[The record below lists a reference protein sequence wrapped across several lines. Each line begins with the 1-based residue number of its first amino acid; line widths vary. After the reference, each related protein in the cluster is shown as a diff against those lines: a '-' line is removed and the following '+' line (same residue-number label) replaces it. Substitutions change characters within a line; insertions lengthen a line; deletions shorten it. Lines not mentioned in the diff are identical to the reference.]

1 MSTRNEH
8 SAVAS
13 ADRVLVITRVI
24 AAPPALVFQAWT
36 DPERMM
42 RWYAPE
48 GLETPYAEADLRVG
62 GRFRVLMRELDGGK
76 EHDVS
81 GEYREI
87 VVDRKLVFTWAWLT
101 TPEEV
106 SLVTVELEPAGD
118 GTRLTLTH
126 EQLTDAESRDSHQS
140 GWSSALDKLGK
151 LVSAN
156 S

>member
-1 MSTRNEH
+1 MSAPNNR

-13 ADRVLVITRVI
+13 SDRELVITRVL

-36 DPERMM
+36 DPARMM
-42 RWYAPE
+42 QWYAPE
-48 GLETPYAEADLRVG
+48 GLQTPYAESDLRVG
-62 GRFRVLMRELDGGK
+62 GRFRVLMREPDGT

-87 VVDRKLVFTWAWLT
+87 VPDRKLVFTWAWLRS
-101 TPEEV
+101 PDDISV
-106 SLVTVELEPAGD
+106 VTVELQPEGD

-126 EQLTDAESRDSHQS
+126 EQLPDAAERDSHQS

-151 LVSAN
+151 LVAA
-156 S
+156 